1 MAYRSWID
9 RLSAAPLG
17 ASFMTPAALEDLAEN
32 MTQRVAPDDMPYVSA
47 ALARRLAEAM
57 RTIADLEEENK
68 ALRGGHAG

>member
-1 MAYRSWID
+1 
-9 RLSAAPLG
+9 
-17 ASFMTPAALEDLAEN
+17 MTPAALEDLAEN